1 MTPSIFQIKQEMCEV
16 GYRIWH
22 KGFCAGNEGNHSVR
36 ISDDRVLCTPTGLS
50 KGFLKPDMIT
60 LVDMDGKQIDTDNKY
75 KRTSE
80 ILLHLAI
87 YKKRTDVKAVIHS
100 HPPHATAFACA
111 GVPIPEG
118 IHPEAEVFLG
128 KVPTAKYTTPS
139 YKDLGESVVKLIN
152 NETNTVLMG
161 NHGSVNFA
169 PTLMETYYKLEI
181 IDAYCRILLLIKQVG
196 KVNFLSQQEMID
208 LLKVKQKFGI
218 PDQRLACAPTGCIG
232 TDNEMYLSTF
242 PDATAA
248 SAECE
253 CDSGKVTQTSG
264 AGVPARNDPAF
275 EALVRQVTDQI
286 MAGLKK

>member
-1 MTPSIFQIKQEMCEV
+1 MTPSIFQMKQEMCEV

-36 ISDDRVLCTPTGLS
+36 IGEDRVLCTPTGLS

-80 ILLHLAI
+80 ILLHLQI
-87 YKKRTDVKAVIHS
+87 YKKRPDVKAVIHS

-118 IHPEAEVFLG
+118 VHPEAEVFLG

-139 YKDLGESVVKLIN
+139 YAELGKSVCDLIGP
-152 NETNTVLMG
+152 ETNTVLMG
-161 NHGSVNFA
+161 NHGSVSFS
-169 PTLMETYYKLEI
+169 PTLIDTYYKLEI
-181 IDAYCRILLLIKQVG
+181 LDAYCRILLLIKQVG
-196 KVNFLSQQEMID
+196 RVNFLSQQEMID

-218 PDQRLACAPTGCIG
+218 PDARLACAPTGCIG
-232 TDNEMYLSTF
+232 SDNQPYLSTF
-242 PDATAA
+242 QDATVA
-248 SAECE
+248 SAQCDCE
-253 CDSGKVTQTSG
+253 NGNVVKP
-264 AGVPARNDPAF
+264 AGVDGAAF
-275 EALVRQVTDQI
+275 DALVKMVTDQI
-286 MAGLKK
+286 VAGLKK